1 MPNPQRQSSE
11 ELGWALHSTT
21 LSKTRVQGICIAG
34 CKGEILLFV
43 PGQRKIQM
51 PLKSVTFTWIL
62 QEAEGQEMP

>member
-11 ELGWALHSTT
+11 EPGWALHSTT
-21 LSKTRVQGICIAG
+21 LTETRVQAICIAG